1 MEIDVSKEERH
12 AFSLDD
18 ESPHFAIFLD
28 KIPEKNK
35 NATPKGRMK
44 GPIKMNEIEYLVLK
58 TGTWDESNFKEIA
71 VNRFAPPPFESSRW
85 WSIAIRIM
93 TVVGIQPLTR

>member
-1 MEIDVSKEERH
+1 MDWNSGEKIHNMEVDVSKEERH

-18 ESPHFAIFLD
+18 ESPHFATFLD
-28 KIPEKNK
+28 KIAEKNK
-35 NATPKGRMK
+35 KRRMK

-71 VNRFAPPPFESSRW
+71 VNRFAPPPFESSR
-85 WSIAIRIM
+85 
-93 TVVGIQPLTR
+93 